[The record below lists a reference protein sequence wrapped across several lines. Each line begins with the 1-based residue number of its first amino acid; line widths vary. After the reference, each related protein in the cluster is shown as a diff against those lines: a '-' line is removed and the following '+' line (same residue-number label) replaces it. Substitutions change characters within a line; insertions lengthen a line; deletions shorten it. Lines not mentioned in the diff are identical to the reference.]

1 MSGLANISSISKL
14 QCECRERLSVVIGI
28 GRMPRGLLRLEGIA
42 LAGAALVVYLHLD
55 YSVLALIALLVSV
68 DLSLLGFLAGP
79 RVGTLTYNLAHTT
92 AFPLVLGAIGV
103 LADGG
108 VAVQIALAWLAHIGI
123 DRTLGLGLKYPSGFK
138 DTHLQ
143 RV

>member
-1 MSGLANISSISKL
+1 
-14 QCECRERLSVVIGI
+14 
-28 GRMPRGLLRLEGIA
+28 MPRVLLRLEGIA
-42 LAGAALVVYLHLD
+42 LGGAALSVYLHLD

-68 DLSLLGFLAGP
+68 DLSLLGFLAGR

-92 AFPLVLGAIGV
+92 AFPLALGTIGV
-103 LADGG
+103 LADDGG
-108 VAVQIALAWLAHIGI
+108 VAVQVALAWLAHIGI
-123 DRTLGLGLKYPSGFK
+123 DRALGLGLKYPSGFK